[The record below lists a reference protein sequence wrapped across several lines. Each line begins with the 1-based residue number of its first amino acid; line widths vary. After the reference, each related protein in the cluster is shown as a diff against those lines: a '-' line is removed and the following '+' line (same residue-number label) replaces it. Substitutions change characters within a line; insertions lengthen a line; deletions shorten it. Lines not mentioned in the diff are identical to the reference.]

1 MVEKDQYE
9 GVTKVA
15 EASFEAPRSGALN
28 VAVIFGVAAVAFTL
42 ILAPFVDRKS
52 AHLAGTVAP
61 AAYDDIVTGSISTNS
76 GPKRYIVRRSV
87 LQDTPGAVC
96 IINSDGSTSGC

>member
-1 MVEKDQYE
+1 MAEKDQYDGSTE
-9 GVTKVA
+9 VA
-15 EASFEAPRSGALN
+15 AAPFRTPKSGALN
-28 VAVIFGVAAVAFTL
+28 VAVIFGVAAVALTL
-42 ILAPFVDRKS
+42 ILAPVIERKS
-52 AHLAGTVAP
+52 ARLAGTVAP
-61 AAYDDIVTGSISTNS
+61 GAYDEIVTGSISTNS

>member
-1 MVEKDQYE
+1 MAEKDQYDGSTE
-9 GVTKVA
+9 GRRSTVQNAQIGCA
-15 EASFEAPRSGALN
+15 ECCRDFRRGSSGSD
-28 VAVIFGVAAVAFTL
+28 V
-42 ILAPFVDRKS
+42 ILAPVIERKS
-52 AHLAGTVAP
+52 ARLAGTVAP
-61 AAYDDIVTGSISTNS
+61 GAYDEIVTGSISTNS

>member
-1 MVEKDQYE
+1 MADKDQYDGQTE
-9 GVTKVA
+9 VA
-15 EASFEAPRSGALN
+15 EAPLNAPKSGALN
-28 VAVIFGVAAVAFTL
+28 VAVIFGVAAVALTL

-61 AAYDDIVTGSISTNS
+61 GAYDEIVTGSISTNS